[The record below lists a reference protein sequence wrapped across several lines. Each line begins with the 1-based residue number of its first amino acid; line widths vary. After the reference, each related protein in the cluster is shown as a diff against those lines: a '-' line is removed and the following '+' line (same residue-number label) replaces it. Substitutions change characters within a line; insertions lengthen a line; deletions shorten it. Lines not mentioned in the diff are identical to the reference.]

1 MRAGRITTARRP
13 RGVFVATGI
22 GAGLV
27 VLIALG
33 LFLPLVG
40 FLAGT
45 TASTAG
51 LIPFPALSVTLVT
64 LAGAVVVAGLILLA
78 LTRRRTGFAIV
89 WVVLAVVVA
98 LAVAVFPLVAVASG
112 SAERASDVAPLIG
125 ELWGRLTGGV

>member
-13 RGVFVATGI
+13 RGVFIATGI

-64 LAGAVVVAGLILLA
+64 LVGAVVVAGLLLLA

-98 LAVAVFPLVAVASG
+98 LAVTVFPLVAVASG
-112 SAERASDVAPLIG
+112 SAERASDVVPILG
-125 ELWGRLTGGV
+125 ELWSRLTGQA

>member
-13 RGVFVATGI
+13 RGVFIATGI

-64 LAGAVVVAGLILLA
+64 LAGAVVVAGLLLLA

-89 WVVLAVVVA
+89 WIVFAVVVA
-98 LAVAVFPLVAVASG
+98 LAVTVFPLVAVASG

-125 ELWGRLTGGV
+125 ELWNRLTGQA

>member
-1 MRAGRITTARRP
+1 MRAGRITTARRT
-13 RGVFVATGI
+13 RGVFIATGV
-22 GAGLV
+22 GAGII

-64 LAGAVVVAGLILLA
+64 LVGVVIVAGLLLLA
-78 LTRRRTGFAIV
+78 LTRRRTGVAIV
-89 WVVLAVVVA
+89 WVVLAVLVA
-98 LAVAVFPLVAVASG
+98 LAVTVFPLVAVASG

>member
-64 LAGAVVVAGLILLA
+64 LIGAALAAGLLLLA

-89 WVVLAVVVA
+89 WVVVAVAVA
-98 LAVAVFPLVAVASG
+98 LAVTVFPLAAVASG
-112 SAERASDVAPLIG
+112 SAERASDVAPILG
-125 ELWGRLTGGV
+125 DLWSRLTGQV

>member
-1 MRAGRITTARRP
+1 MRAGRITTARRQ

-64 LAGAVVVAGLILLA
+64 LIGAALAAGLLLLA
-78 LTRRRTGFAIV
+78 LIRRRTGFAIV
-89 WVVLAVVVA
+89 WVVLAVAVA
-98 LAVAVFPLVAVASG
+98 LAVTVFPLAAVASG
-112 SAERASDVAPLIG
+112 SAERASDVAPILG
-125 ELWGRLTGGV
+125 DLWSRLTGQV